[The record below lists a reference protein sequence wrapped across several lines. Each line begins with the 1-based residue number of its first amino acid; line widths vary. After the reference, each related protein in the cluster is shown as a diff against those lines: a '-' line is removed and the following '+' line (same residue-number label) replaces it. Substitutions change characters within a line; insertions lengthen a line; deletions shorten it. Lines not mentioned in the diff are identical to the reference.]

1 MANKSRKYSRIVFK
15 KSAKKLCV
23 DVEGGNCHENTR
35 IIGYP
40 CHKGPNQKFHH
51 NKTTKQ
57 LISKSSGKCLER
69 NRKGI
74 IQKNCKS
81 TKKSQK
87 WTKKQVNELHKKLPI
102 LTPP

>member
-1 MANKSRKYSRIVFK
+1 MANKSRKYSKIVFQ
-15 KSAKKLCV
+15 KSAKKYCA
-23 DVEGGNCHENTR
+23 DVEGGNCCENAR

-57 LISKSSGKCLER
+57 LMSKSSGKCLER
-69 NRKGI
+69 NRKSI

-87 WTKKQVNELHKKLPI
+87 WTKKQIHTLKNHLP
-102 LTPP
+102 LVTPP